1 MFFLEVG
8 SWIAGFQEDDK
19 GADWGDF
26 RQVRQQWGRQDEQ
39 GGVQAAYGIEKEL
52 NMTLSDSKHPNI
64 SSSHHFI
71 FKVWQSRT
79 KRLAQIR
86 RLQNVY
92 KVCKNVHNFFQK
104 SFKPLLRAWSN
115 TIDNQWQSSM
125 SMQISFSYLSAF
137 MIIVLLIRFDHCW
150 LN

>member
-1 MFFLEVG
+1 MFFLEAG

-71 FKVWQSRT
+71 FKIWQSRT

-92 KVCKNVHNFFQK
+92 KTCVKCAKMSIFFSKNLLNLCCVLDPTQLTINDN
-104 SFKPLLRAWSN
+104 PLSLCR
-115 TIDNQWQSSM
+115 
-125 SMQISFSYLSAF
+125 YLSHIYLHF
-137 MIIVLLIRFDHCW
+137 CDFRFIVFVL
-150 LN
+150 